1 LLLCKQNELPNREIA
16 RLVKYMV
23 EIFGDGGTDLQ
34 ILKPILPYNKIPKL
48 GRLFALSAH
57 LQIVFLPH
65 LISKRSGGWPTLSA
79 LSSPTQP
86 N

>member
-48 GRLFALSAH
+48 GRLFALFRSFTNRIPSPLDFKTERRVAH
-57 LQIVFLPH
+57 
-65 LISKRSGGWPTLSA
+65 A
-79 LSSPTQP
+79 
-86 N
+86 